1 MLNLNYFFL
10 RGIKNMKKVMFF
22 LLIVIII
29 ICGIYFYYNQC
40 IEKSKNVLTKYMQ
53 KINEEDYTRNVSNV
67 KSKQQIIY
75 I

>member
-1 MLNLNYFFL
+1 
-10 RGIKNMKKVMFF
+10 MKKFLIF
-22 LLIVIII
+22 LLIAVIII
-29 ICGIYFYYNQC
+29 ICGIYFYYNQS
-40 IEKSKNVLTKYMQ
+40 IEKSKSVLTKYMQ